1 MDRLN
6 AEILALKALN
16 WAATVQGTLPRF
28 VAHSGVEL
36 DDLRRQAGDPELLAA
51 LLDFLDVVPIPSGM
65 DALAAAAYSRNQS
78 IWYLQGSISL
88 DPFWFELVDQ
98 KSEVSSEP
106 LRVPAN
112 GQHADFVE
120 YFVRSF
126 DGRDP

>member
-51 LLDFLDVVPIPSGM
+51 LLDFLLTD
-65 DALAAAAYSRNQS
+65 DALIKA
-78 IWYLQGSISL
+78 
-88 DPFWFELVDQ
+88 FCE
-98 KSEVSSEP
+98 EVE
-106 LRVPAN
+106 
-112 GQHADFVE
+112 VE
-120 YFVRSF
+120 SHQLHRARAQLP
-126 DGRDP
+126 GGKQE